1 MALSKPEL
9 KYLISVIIPV
19 YNVEDYLCECVD
31 SVINQT
37 YKNLEIILVDDGST
51 DSSGKICDDYAEKD
65 ERISVIHQ
73 KNGGLS
79 AARNAGLSK
88 SNGEYIYFL
97 DSDDYVA
104 DNTLETLITIAEK
117 DNSDIVFFD
126 AVSFADTPDF
136 TVKQNYIRKK
146 KYKTD
151 SGYSVFSLL
160 TKNKDF
166 HSAVPLLFL
175 KKDLLKSNKIS
186 FIPDILYEDMVFTYQ
201 VFCFAKIVSQC
212 DKAVYY
218 RRYRK
223 NSIMTSAKKEKN
235 FHSWIKVCKANTKFT
250 FDTFGSDIPFECCQY
265 LSRCAFSVFNV
276 YEKLCK
282 ADRKACRNE
291 LEIFKRYIIENDA
304 YGDTS
309 LKLRCYGKAFWFI
322 YKVFE
327 KTVGRLLKGK

>member
-1 MALSKPEL
+1 MENQP
-9 KYLISVIIPV
+9 IVSVIIPV

-51 DSSGKICDDYAEKD
+51 DLSGKICDDYSKKD
-65 ERISVIHQ
+65 ERVCTVHQ
-73 KNGGLS
+73 ENGGLS
-79 AARNAGLSK
+79 AARNAGLDK
-88 SNGEYIYFL
+88 ARGEYIYFL

-136 TVKQNYIRKK
+136 TVKQNYIRKN
-146 KYKTD
+146 KYKSDT
-151 SGYSVFSLL
+151 GYNVFLAL
-160 TKNKDF
+160 TQNQEF
-166 HSAVPLLFL
+166 HSAVYLMLF
-175 KKDLLKSNKIS
+175 KND
-186 FIPDILYEDMVFTYQ
+186 FIIQNNLRFVPDILHEDMIFTYQ
-201 VFCFAKIVSQC
+201 ALCFARVVSQC
-212 DKAVYY
+212 DKALYY

-223 NSIMTSAKKEKN
+223 NSIMTSSKTNKHFE
-235 FHSWIKVCKANTKFT
+235 SCIEVSKANTKFT
-250 FDTFGSDIPFECCQY
+250 FDTFGSDIPSECRQY
-265 LSRCAFSVFNV
+265 LSRCAFNVFNV

-291 LEIFKRYIIENDA
+291 LEIFKRYIIDNDA

-309 LKLRCYGKAFWFI
+309 LKLRCYGKVFWFV

>member
-1 MALSKPEL
+1 MENQPLV
-9 KYLISVIIPV
+9 SVIIPV
-19 YNVEDYLCECVD
+19 YNVEEYLRECID

-65 ERISVIHQ
+65 ERIAAIHQ
-73 KNGGLS
+73 TNGGLS
-79 AARNAGLSK
+79 AARNAGLDKAS
-88 SNGEYIYFL
+88 GDYIYFL

-136 TVKQNYIRKK
+136 TVKQNYIHKH
-146 KYKTD
+146 KYKSDT
-151 SGYSVFSLL
+151 GYNVFSAM
-160 TKNKDF
+160 TRNKEY
-166 HSAVPLLFL
+166 HSAVPLQLFR
-175 KKDLLKSNKIS
+175 KDLLTESKIR
-186 FIPDILYEDMVFTYQ
+186 FIPGILYEDMIFTYQ
-201 VFCFAKIVSQC
+201 ALCFARVVSQC
-212 DKAVYY
+212 DKALYY

-223 NSIMTSAKKEKN
+223 NSIMTSSKTKKHFESCIEVSKT
-235 FHSWIKVCKANTKFT
+235 NTKFT
-250 FDTFGSDIPFECCQY
+250 FDTFESDIPSECCQY
-265 LSRCAFSVFNV
+265 LSRCAFNVFNV

-291 LEIFKRYIIENDA
+291 QKKFKRYVIDNNA
-304 YGDTS
+304 YGTPS
-309 LKLRCYGKAFWFI
+309 LRMRCYGKAFWFV

-327 KTVGRLLKGK
+327 KTVGRLLKGKK

>member
-1 MALSKPEL
+1 MENQP
-9 KYLISVIIPV
+9 IVSVVIPV
-19 YNVEDYLCECVD
+19 YNVEAYLCECVD

-79 AARNAGLSK
+79 AARNAGLDKAS
-88 SNGEYIYFL
+88 GEYIYFL

-104 DNTLETLITIAEK
+104 DNTLESLITIAEK

-136 TVKQNYIRKK
+136 TVKQNYIRKN
-146 KYKTD
+146 KYKFD
-151 SGYSVFSLL
+151 SGYNIFSAL
-160 TKNKDF
+160 TQKQEF
-166 HSAVPLLFL
+166 HSAVYLMLF
-175 KKDLLKSNKIS
+175 KND
-186 FIPDILYEDMVFTYQ
+186 FIIQNNLRFVPDILHEDMVFTYQ
-201 VFCFAKIVSQC
+201 ALCFAKVVSQC
-212 DKAVYY
+212 DKALYY

-223 NSIMTSAKKEKN
+223 NSIMTSSKTKKHFESCIEVSKT
-235 FHSWIKVCKANTKFT
+235 NTKFT
-250 FDTFGSDIPFECCQY
+250 FDTFGSDIPSECCQY
-265 LSRCAFSVFNV
+265 LSRCAFNVFNV

-282 ADRKACRNE
+282 ADCKACRNE
-291 LEIFKRYIIENDA
+291 LEIFKRYVIDNNA
-304 YGDTS
+304 YGNPA
-309 LKLRCYGKAFWFI
+309 LRMRCYGKSFWFV